1 MKCGLCREAGHNRTT
16 CPQSPPRQH
25 AGALPRLPPDALMRL
40 LIPPGQALDLLVEG
54 KAAEALANA
63 TRQIG
68 AMTSDGL
75 GHLACSDIL
84 VALAELEL
92 RARKL
97 GPAPVHH
104 IQSTHDA
111 VEEARIKLV
120 AAERAHARAKA
131 EALIALG
138 YRQQA
143 EALGFRVGLVEAEAP

>member
-16 CPQSPPRQH
+16 CPKSPPRQH
-25 AGALPRLPPDALMRL
+25 AGALPRLPPAELMRM
-40 LIPPGQALDLLVEG
+40 LISPGQALDLLVEG

-68 AMTSDGL
+68 GLQRDGL
-75 GHLACSDIL
+75 GHLVGSDIL
-84 VALAELEL
+84 VALAELDL
-92 RARKL
+92 RAKEL
-97 GPAPVHH
+97 GPAPVH
-104 IQSTHDA
+104 IIKQTERA
-111 VEEARIKLV
+111 LEEAKERLV

-143 EALGFRVGLVEAEAP
+143 EAMGFVGLVEAAAP